1 MYHVVMGVGPDDDQA
16 AAKAS
21 AVVDLPHAPEAVEV
35 TVVHVS
41 DDPAFDPTTVP
52 AVTETLDRLQRA
64 GVEATVEV
72 VDAGPTDAVLETA
85 DAVDADCLCV
95 GGRRRSPAGKLQ
107 LKTGTQQVILGT
119 DLPVLVAGQAD

>member
-16 AAKAS
+16 AAKAA
-21 AVVDLPHAPEAVEV
+21 AVADLPHAPEAVTV
-35 TVVHVS
+35 TIVHVS
-41 DDPAFDPTTVP
+41 DDPELDPTTVP
-52 AVTETLDRLQRA
+52 SVAETLDRLRTA

-72 VDAGPTDAVLETA
+72 VDSGPTDAVLETA

-107 LKTGTQQVILGT
+107 LKAGTQQIILGT
-119 DLPVLVAGQAD
+119 DLPVLVAGRAD